1 MGQGSRMEVGVSG
14 AASVVW
20 CVAVALRKRCGGV
33 AVKDLVDGVGGAVA
47 FVAAAKGVG
56 RLLAVAAKN
65 IGRRR
70 GDGGRRRR
78 LDSGVW

>member
-1 MGQGSRMEVGVSG
+1 MEVGVSG

-20 CVAVALRKRCGGV
+20 CVAVAWRKRCGGV
-33 AVKDLVDGVGGAVA
+33 AVKDLVDGVGGAVVAVA

>member
-1 MGQGSRMEVGVSG
+1 MEVGVSG

-20 CVAVALRKRCGGV
+20 CVAVAWRKRCSGV
-33 AVKDLVDGVGGAVA
+33 AVKDLVDGVGGAVVAVA

-70 GDGGRRRR
+70 R
-78 LDSGVW
+78 LDSGVL